1 MSKTQEDILKEIKQ
15 AYKITFSSKE
25 GQTVLEDLEKRTG
38 IHSSNFDKD
47 PYVSANLEGMRAV
60 TLFIKS
66 MLLEEKK

>member
-1 MSKTQEDILKEIKQ
+1 MNKTQEDIIKEVKQ
-15 AYKITFSSKE
+15 ASGITFSSKE
-25 GQTVLEDLEKRTG
+25 GQRVLDDLERRTG
-38 IHSSNFDKD
+38 VHTTTFDKD

>member
-1 MSKTQEDILKEIKQ
+1 MNKTQEEILKQIKQ
-15 AYKITFSSKE
+15 AYKITFNSKE
-25 GQTVLEDLEKRTG
+25 GQIVLNDLEKRTG
-38 IHSSNFDKD
+38 VHTTTFDKD

>member
-1 MSKTQEDILKEIKQ
+1 MNKTQEEILKQIKQ
-15 AYKITFSSKE
+15 AYKITFNSKE
-25 GQTVLEDLEKRTG
+25 GQIVLSDLEKRTG
-38 IHSSNFDKD
+38 VHTTTFDKD

>member
-1 MSKTQEDILKEIKQ
+1 MNKTQEEILKEIKQ
-15 AYKITFSSKE
+15 AYKITFNSKE
-25 GQTVLEDLEKRTG
+25 GQIVLDDLEKRTG
-38 IHSSNFDKD
+38 VHTTTFDKD